1 VIIRLGYNT
10 RRLHC
15 HTMRIP
21 AGTTAYIGNPAKPI
35 PKQISD
41 AIGRELGKISE
52 ILEVHLP
59 LVYIEGLIDPPAQIL
74 FVVVE
79 ENKPSPQGKIA
90 EVMRRVL
97 PTNFYMDITEL
108 HSKDPQLPAIRASA
122 TQLNLNRKPN

>member
-1 VIIRLGYNT
+1 
-10 RRLHC
+10 
-15 HTMRIP
+15 MKIP
-21 AGTTAYIGNPAKPI
+21 AGTTAYIGPPAQPI

-41 AIGRELGKISE
+41 AIGTELGKIPE

-59 LVYIEGLIDPPAQIL
+59 LVYIEGLIDPPAQIM

-79 ENKPSPQGKIA
+79 ENRPSPQGKIA

-97 PTNFYMDITEL
+97 PTNIYMDITEL
-108 HSKDPQLPAIRASA
+108 HSSNPQLTAIRASA